1 MEKEIYAVLIASG
14 LAWVGWIS
22 IMTIQN
28 NSKINGLMS
37 IKDSVTD
44 LKDDIKGVS
53 QRLDIF
59 IKNELDAIKEIA
71 NK

>member
-1 MEKEIYAVLIASG
+1 
-14 LAWVGWIS
+14 
-22 IMTIQN
+22 
-28 NSKINGLMS
+28 MS

-44 LKDDIKGVS
+44 LKGDIKGVS